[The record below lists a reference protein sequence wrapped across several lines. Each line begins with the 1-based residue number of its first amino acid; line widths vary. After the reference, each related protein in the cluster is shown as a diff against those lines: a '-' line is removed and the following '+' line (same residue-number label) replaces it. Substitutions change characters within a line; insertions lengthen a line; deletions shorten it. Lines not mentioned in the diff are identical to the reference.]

1 MAEADGLVTSVDGD
15 LIHIYLGKEL
25 DKNCKAYSHCA
36 NITVMHVRTGLKRS
50 RMLPRKYWVALA
62 SEEHFSPHQQA

>member
-25 DKNCKAYSHCA
+25 DK
-36 NITVMHVRTGLKRS
+36 TVKLILIVLI
-50 RMLPRKYWVALA
+50 LL
-62 SEEHFSPHQQA
+62 